1 MSELTQQ
8 QAAAVNGRGNLLVVA
23 GAGTG
28 KTHTLIARCLR
39 LLVAERG
46 SLENILMVTFTEAA
60 AAEMRGRLR
69 KELQALHTTQ
79 PEDEH
84 LAQQLAL
91 LDTARISTLHGFC
104 LQLAREH
111 FHGLGLDPQF
121 GVLDEQQTRPLQRE
135 ALDELLERHYTGTNA
150 ESLAVQA
157 LIRASGR
164 GMDQRVRKLIL
175 KVHAYAQSLPD
186 PVGWL
191 DKQQARFEASE
202 PDEWRELFVQAVG
215 DWREEWKTKVA
226 TVADEPEALRL
237 SLAAL
242 ETLSA
247 QPTLSQC
254 VQALQALAA
263 ADRDENWPRGTKGKF
278 RDSLT
283 EFFEDAEFL
292 GALASNG
299 DDDPLKQDW
308 EWARAQMQA
317 LIGLAREFTTAFA
330 TKKRE
335 LGGVDFPDLEQSA
348 LQLLR
353 DPAIAAEWRA
363 RLTHVFVD
371 EYQDI
376 NAAQDAILT
385 ALSREGE
392 AANRFLVG
400 DVKQS
405 IYRFRLANPKIFQRY
420 KEEWSDP
427 VGRVEMTRA
436 GGRALFLTENFRSRE
451 GLLRFVNPLF
461 AALMRKEIGG
471 VEYEPLEFG
480 APEQRAGLGADNN
493 PTPCV
498 EFHLIA
504 QADEESA
511 TEGGEDAD
519 AANGKSEAPDL
530 LAAEREARL
539 VARRLRELHNA
550 GHAVWDKEG
559 FRPVKWSDM
568 AVLLRSPAGRAEA
581 FAMEFSKAGVPLS
594 AARDGFFASLEVSD
608 LLNLLKLLDNP
619 LQDVPLL
626 AVLRS
631 PLVGLSLAE
640 LAEVRAGSQL
650 KPFWTALGQNAK
662 CKMQNATG
670 AKAEAFLNQFARWR
684 ELVRQTSLSQ
694 CLEIALAET
703 HYEAMLLAGERGM
716 ERAAN
721 VRRLLD
727 LARQFDPYQ
736 RQGLYRFLRFVRL
749 QEDEDLDLQPASP
762 PVENAVR
769 LISIHKSKGLEFPV
783 VVLAG
788 MGTKFNEQDLSE
800 AVLLDETMGLC
811 PKITPPEAEQSYPG
825 LTHWLARRRERREL
839 RGEEL
844 RLGYVAFTRARDRL
858 ILVGTTK
865 RKADAVRW
873 EAGPTATITAGEVSD
888 AQSHLDWLL
897 MWLARAPA
905 EENWATERSGE
916 SAALQW
922 RIYDPKDAV
931 FGDQSATGSIPP
943 SGDTPTEQAPADAGA
958 QLNSRLNWHY
968 PFPGATTEAAKTS
981 VTALRRRAAEEDVI
995 EAADWTLKSSVFSVQ
1010 SAVPRRRT
1018 QRGKLGATEIGLAHH
1033 LYLEH
1038 VALEQ
1043 TGSEA
1048 ALRAEAKRMQAAGLL
1063 SEEQIAALDLAALA
1077 NFWQSEL
1084 GQKIRSQAQ
1093 QVRRELAFTARF
1105 DAMELRALLRAG
1117 TALDASLAPDDFVV
1131 VQGVADLVV
1140 LLPKEIW
1147 LVDFKTDEVTPAEL
1161 AAKVK
1166 HYEPQLKLYALALAR
1181 IYQRP
1186 VTECHLHFLA
1196 TAKTV
1201 RIETPTAITPA

>member
-1 MSELTQQ
+1 MSQLTPQ
-8 QAAAVNGRGNLLVVA
+8 QAAAVNGHGNLLVVA

-39 LLVAERG
+39 LIVSEQV

-60 AAEMRGRLR
+60 ATEMRGRLR
-69 KELQALHTTQ
+69 NELQLRHANE
-79 PEDEH
+79 PENEH

-91 LDTARISTLHGFC
+91 LDTACISTLHGFC

-111 FHGLGLDPQF
+111 FHDLGLDPQF

-135 ALDELLERHYTGTNA
+135 ALDELLERHYAGPSE
-150 ESLAVQA
+150 ESRAVQA
-157 LIRASGR
+157 LIRTSGR
-164 GMDQRVRKLIL
+164 GRDKPIRKLIL
-175 KVHAYAQSLPD
+175 KVHAYAQSLPE
-186 PVGWL
+186 PAGWL
-191 DKQQARFEASE
+191 DEQQARFAAAE
-202 PDEWRELFVQAVG
+202 PVEWRALWTAAVAAWG
-215 DWREEWKTKVA
+215 AGWQPEVA
-226 TVADEPEALRL
+226 AVAGETEALRL

-242 ETLSA
+242 ELLPA
-247 QPTLSQC
+247 NPTLAQGAA
-254 VQALQALAA
+254 ALQLVAA
-263 ADRDENWPRGTKGKF
+263 ADQDEHWPRGTKGPF
-278 RDSLT
+278 RDPLAA
-283 EFFEDAEFL
+283 FFAEAEFL
-292 GALASNG
+292 GALAPNG
-299 DDDPLKQDW
+299 HGDPLKQDW
-308 EWARAQMQA
+308 EWARAQMRTLIA
-317 LIGLAREFTTAFA
+317 LTREFAAAFA

-335 LGGVDFPDLEQSA
+335 LGGVDFADLEQAA

-353 DPAIAAEWRA
+353 DPAIAAGWRA
-363 RLTHVFVD
+363 RLAHIFVD

-385 ALSREGE
+385 ALSRHGA

-405 IYRFRLANPKIFQRY
+405 IYRFRLANPHIFAGYSAR
-420 KEEWSDP
+420 WSEANADGHRLP
-427 VGRVEMTRA
+427 
-436 GGRALFLTENFRSRE
+436 LTENFRSRE

-480 APEQRAGLGADNN
+480 APDQRAALAAKNH
-493 PTPCV
+493 PTPGV

-504 QADEESA
+504 ANGEENA
-511 TEGGEDAD
+511 PDGEAD
-519 AANGKSEAPDL
+519 APAPNRQDDAPDL
-530 LAAEREARL
+530 LAVQREARL
-539 VARRLRELHNA
+539 VARRLRELHDQA
-550 GHAVWDKEG
+550 HEVWDPANKL
-559 FRPVKWSDM
+559 FRPVQWSDM
-568 AVLLRSPAGRAEA
+568 SVLLRSPAGRAEA

-640 LAEVRAGSQL
+640 LAEVRSGSHQ
-650 KPFWTALGQNAK
+650 KPFWTALAQ
-662 CKMQNATG
+662 MQNTEGKIQKATREKV
-670 AKAEAFLNQFARWR
+670 AVFLDQFSRWR

-694 CLEIALAET
+694 CLDTALAET
-703 HYEAMLLAGERGM
+703 HYDAMLRAGERGM

-762 PVENAVR
+762 PAEDAVR
-769 LISIHKSKGLEFPV
+769 LLSIHKSKGLEFPI

-788 MGTKFNEQDLSE
+788 MGTRFNEQDLSE

-825 LTHWLARRRERREL
+825 LTHWLARQRERREL

-844 RLGYVAFTRARDRL
+844 RLAYVALTRARDRL

-865 RKADAVRW
+865 RKLDAVKWRNTPP
-873 EAGPTATITAGEVSD
+873 APIRPGEVVEARS
-888 AQSHLDWLL
+888 QLDWLL
-897 MWLARAPA
+897 AWLSQATQ
-905 EENWATERSGE
+905 EDNWTDDRSGANELLRWQIYDSKAAVFDGTVERSCREKPGHL
-916 SAALQW
+916 AA
-922 RIYDPKDAV
+922 V
-931 FGDQSATGSIPP
+931 E
-943 SGDTPTEQAPADAGA
+943 TPAAAREQLAA
-958 QLNSRLNWHY
+958 RLNWQY
-968 PFPGATTEAAKTS
+968 PFPTASTEAAKTS
-981 VTALRRRAAEEDVI
+981 VTALRRHALDEEAMPVGDWQRAAPRFRPE
-995 EAADWTLKSSVFSVQ
+995 SSGHRQ
-1010 SAVPRRRT
+1010 RT
-1018 QRGKLGATEIGLAHH
+1018 RRGKLAATEIGLAHH
-1033 LYLEH
+1033 LFLEH

-1043 TGSEA
+1043 TAGELE
-1048 ALRAEAKRMQAAGLL
+1048 LRAEAERLATAGLL
-1063 SEEQIAALDLAALA
+1063 APAQLAALDFGALA
-1077 NFWQSEL
+1077 KFWQSGL
-1084 GQKIRSQAQ
+1084 GRMFGAQ
-1093 QVRRELAFTARF
+1093 TPNVKRELAFTARF
-1105 DAMELRALLRAG
+1105 GVMELKALMQAG
-1117 TALDASLAPDDFVV
+1117 TAFAAAAAPDEFVV

-1140 LLPKEIW
+1140 LLPEAIW
-1147 LVDFKTDEVTPAEL
+1147 LVDFKTDAVTDAEL
-1161 AAKVK
+1161 AAKVRT
-1166 HYEPQLKLYALALAR
+1166 YEPQLKLYALALAR

-1196 TAKTV
+1196 ADKTV
-1201 RIETPTAITPA
+1201 RVETPAATRPA